1 MAEVD
6 SSEQHY
12 NKELKSRTYLANEH
26 LTCADLI
33 VFFKLHAHIVAMDD
47 VEKYQH
53 MHLLRWFNNVQ
64 HLPQVHEILHQMQKE
79 FVVFPVKV
87 SKKQLKLAEKKKEK
101 EAGKQ
106 DKRDPR
112 QDPKKQPQAQAQAPG
127 A

>member
-1 MAEVD
+1 M
-6 SSEQHY
+6 
-12 NKELKSRTYLANEH
+12 KTYLENEH

-33 VFFKLHAHIVAMDD
+33 VFFKLHAHIIAMDD

-53 MHLLRWFNNVQ
+53 MHLLRWFNNIQ
-64 HLPQVHEILHQMQKE
+64 HLPQVHQILTAMQKE

-101 EAGKQ
+101 EANKQ
-106 DKRDPR
+106 DKKDD
-112 QDPKKQPQAQAQAPG
+112 QKKQPQAHEKAKAPH